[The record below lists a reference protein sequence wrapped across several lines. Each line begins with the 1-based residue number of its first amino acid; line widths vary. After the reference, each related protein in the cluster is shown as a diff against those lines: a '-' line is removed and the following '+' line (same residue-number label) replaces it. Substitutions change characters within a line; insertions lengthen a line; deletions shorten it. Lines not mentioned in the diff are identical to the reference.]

1 VGGRIDK
8 AIQIVLAGDIE
19 LLSDGRAIVGS
30 QSQAAIQYVV
40 NGTCEC
46 PDAAR
51 PEIEGWCKHK
61 IAVCIL
67 KRAERLARQKL
78 YDALEAEKAKHN
90 LPVSILPEAPASV
103 NCYVDVAG
111 RKVQFTLRDQDEG
124 RLLQRLEALLLR
136 FPAENMPQELPEGW
150 CSIHQ
155 VQMTH
160 HNNGKGSWWS
170 HKPADGSWCKG
181 K

>member
-1 VGGRIDK
+1 M
-8 AIQIVLAGDIE
+8 
-19 LLSDGRAIVGS
+19 
-30 QSQAAIQYVV
+30 QYMV

-67 KRAERLARQKL
+67 KRAKTMARQKL

-90 LPVSILPEAPASV
+90 PPASTLPEAPASV
-103 NCYVDVAG
+103 NCYVDVSG
-111 RKVQFTLRDQDEG
+111 RKVQVTLRDQDEG

-136 FPAENMPQELPEGW
+136 FPAEEMSQESAEGW
-150 CSIHQ
+150 CPIHQ
-155 VQMTH
+155 VQMLYH
-160 HNNGKGSWWS
+160 SNSKGAWWS
-170 HKPADGSWCKG
+170 HRLNDDHWCKG